1 MAEENEDGTE
11 KTEDPTDKKLRDA
24 HEKGDVAKSQEVNT
38 WFIMAASLIVI
49 AGFGASMAE
58 NLMTSFHGIVENS
71 HQIAVDD
78 GGLRKLWYLIGQ
90 MLTVALLVPLGVLAA
105 AGLLGNI
112 IQHAPVFSLEPLTP
126 KFSKISPI
134 AGFGR
139 LFSSQ
144 SLLNFGKGLV
154 KITLVTLILIAVIWP
169 ERDSLDLLVRTD
181 VSQILPIVLEMTIK
195 LVGATFALFTV
206 IAIVDYAYE
215 KWKWLQK
222 QKMTIK
228 EIKDEH
234 KAQEG
239 DPQVKGR
246 IRQIRQERARKRM
259 MTAVPEADVVITNPT
274 HYSVALKYEKGMNAP
289 LVLAKGVDDVAFRI
303 RDVAKEHDI
312 PIVESPPL
320 ARALYATVEIDEEVP
335 SEHYRAVAD
344 VIGYVMK
351 LNAKRGWR
359 ATPNKLNS

>member
-1 MAEENEDGTE
+1 MAEEDEDGTE
-11 KTEDPTDKKLRDA
+11 KTEDPTEKKLRDA
-24 HEKGDVAKSQEVNT
+24 QEKGDVAKSQEVNT

-49 AGFGASMAE
+49 VGFAGNMATG
-58 NLMTSFHGIVENS
+58 LMESFAGIVEHS
-71 HQIAVDD
+71 YSIPVDE

-90 MLTVALLVPLGVLAA
+90 MLIVPLLLPLGVLAI
-105 AGLLGNI
+105 GGFLGNI
-112 IQHAPVFSLEPLTP
+112 IQHPPVLSLEPVTP
-126 KFSKISPI
+126 KWSKISPV
-134 AGFGR
+134 AGLGR

-154 KITLVTLILIAVIWP
+154 KIAMVTLLLIAVIWP

-181 VSQILPIVLEMTIK
+181 ISQLLPIVLDLTIK

-206 IAIVDYAYE
+206 IAIIDFAYE
-215 KWKWLQK
+215 KWKWMQK
-222 QKMTIK
+222 QKMTLK
-228 EIKDEH
+228 EVKDEH
-234 KAQEG
+234 KAQQG
-239 DPQVKGR
+239 DPQIKGR

-259 MTAVPEADVVITNPT
+259 MAAVPDASVIVTNPT
-274 HYSVALKYEKGMNAP
+274 HYSIALKYEKGMNAP
-289 LVLAKGVDDVAFRI
+289 LLLAKGIDDVAFRI
-303 RDVAKEHDI
+303 RDVAKEHNI

-320 ARALYATVEIDEEVP
+320 ARALYATVDIDQEVP

-359 ATPNKLNS
+359 SKRP

>member
-1 MAEENEDGTE
+1 MAEEDEDGTE
-11 KTEDPTDKKLRDA
+11 KTEDPTEKKLRDA
-24 HEKGDVAKSQEVNT
+24 QEKGDVAKSQEVNT

-49 AGFGASMAE
+49 TGFSGSMA
-58 NLMTSFHGIVENS
+58 NDLMASFSGIVEHS
-71 HQIAVDD
+71 YALPADE
-78 GGLRKLWYLIGQ
+78 GGLKKLWYLIGQ
-90 MLTVALLVPLGVLAA
+90 MLIAPLLIPLGILAV

-112 IQHAPVFSLEPLTP
+112 IQHPPVLSLEPLTP

-154 KITLVTLILIAVIWP
+154 KITLVSLILVAVIWP

-195 LVGATFALFTV
+195 LVAATFALFTV
-206 IAIVDYAYE
+206 IAIIDYAYE
-215 KWKWLQK
+215 KWKWMQK
-222 QKMTIK
+222 QKMTLK
-228 EIKDEH
+228 EVKDEH
-234 KAQEG
+234 KSQEG
-239 DPQVKGR
+239 DPQIKGR

-259 MTAVPEADVVITNPT
+259 MAAVPEASVIVTNPT
-274 HYSVALKYEKGMNAP
+274 HYSIALKYEKGMNAP
-289 LVLAKGVDDVAFRI
+289 LLLAKGIDDVAFRI
-303 RDVAKEHDI
+303 RDLAKEHDI

-351 LNAKRGWR
+351 LNAKRDWR
-359 ATPNKLNS
+359 SKPS

>member
-1 MAEENEDGTE
+1 MAEEDEDGTE
-11 KTEDPTDKKLRDA
+11 KTEDPTEKKLRDA
-24 HEKGDVAKSQEVNT
+24 QEKGDVAKSQEVNT

-49 AGFGASMAE
+49 AGFSANMAHD
-58 NLMTSFHGIVENS
+58 LKISFAGIVEHS
-71 HQIAVDD
+71 YAFPVDD

-90 MLTVALLVPLGVLAA
+90 TLIVPLLIPLGVLAV
-105 AGLLGNI
+105 AGFLGNI
-112 IQHAPVFSLEPLTP
+112 IQHPPVLSLEPITP
-126 KFSKISPI
+126 KWSKISPI

-144 SLLNFGKGLV
+144 SLLNFGKGVV
-154 KITLVTLILIAVIWP
+154 KISLVTLILIAVIWP
-169 ERDSLDLLVRTD
+169 ERDSFDLLVRTD
-181 VSQILPIVLEMTIK
+181 IAQVLPVVLGLTIK

-206 IAIVDYAYE
+206 IAIIDYAYE
-215 KWKWLQK
+215 KWKWMQK
-222 QKMTIK
+222 QKMTLK
-228 EIKDEH
+228 EVKDEH
-234 KAQEG
+234 KSQEG
-239 DPQVKGR
+239 DPQIKGR

-259 MTAVPEADVVITNPT
+259 MAAVPDASVVVTNPT
-274 HYSVALKYEKGMNAP
+274 HYSIALKYEKGMNAP
-289 LVLAKGVDDVAFRI
+289 LLLAKGIDDVAFRI

-359 ATPNKLNS
+359 AKPS

>member
-1 MAEENEDGTE
+1 MAQEDEDGTE
-11 KTEDPTDKKLRDA
+11 KTEDPTEKKLRDA
-24 HEKGDVAKSQEVNT
+24 QEKGDVAKSQEVNT

-49 AGFGASMAE
+49 TGFAGSTAE
-58 NLMTSFHGIVENS
+58 HLMVSFAGIVEHS
-71 HQIAVDD
+71 YSLPVDD
-78 GGLRKLWYLIGQ
+78 GGLKKLWYLIGQ
-90 MLTVALLVPLGVLAA
+90 MLIMPLLLPLGVLAI
-105 AGLLGNI
+105 AGLVGNI
-112 IQHAPVFSLEPLTP
+112 IQHAPVLSLEPLTP
-126 KFSKISPI
+126 KLSKISPV
-134 AGFGR
+134 AGLGR

-154 KITLVTLILIAVIWP
+154 KITMVTLLLVAVIWP
-169 ERDSLDLLVRTD
+169 ERDSLDLLVSTD
-181 VSQILPIVLEMTIK
+181 ISQVLPVVLSLTIK

-215 KWKWLQK
+215 KWKWMEK
-222 QKMTIK
+222 QKMTLK
-228 EIKDEH
+228 EVKDEH

-239 DPQVKGR
+239 DPQIKGR

-259 MTAVPEADVVITNPT
+259 MAAVPEASVIVTNPT
-274 HYSVALKYEKGMNAP
+274 HYSIALKYEKGMNAP
-289 LVLAKGVDDVAFRI
+289 LLLAKGIDDVAFRI

-351 LNAKRGWR
+351 LNARRGWR
-359 ATPNKLNS
+359 SKSP

>member
-1 MAEENEDGTE
+1 MAQEDEDGTE
-11 KTEDPTDKKLRDA
+11 KTEDPTEKKLRDA
-24 HEKGDVAKSQEVNT
+24 QEKGDVAKSQEVNT
-38 WFIMAASLIVI
+38 WFIMAASLVVI
-49 AGFGASMAE
+49 IGFSGSTAE
-58 NLMTSFHGIVENS
+58 HLMVSFAGIVEHS
-71 HQIAVDD
+71 YSLPVDD
-78 GGLRKLWYLIGQ
+78 GGLKKLWYLIGQ
-90 MLTVALLVPLGVLAA
+90 MLIMPLLLPLGVLAI
-105 AGLLGNI
+105 AGLVGNI
-112 IQHAPVFSLEPLTP
+112 IQHAPVLSLEPLTP
-126 KFSKISPI
+126 KLSKISPV
-134 AGFGR
+134 AGLGR

-154 KITLVTLILIAVIWP
+154 KITMVTLLLVAVIWP
-169 ERDSLDLLVRTD
+169 ERDSLDLLVSTD
-181 VSQILPIVLEMTIK
+181 ISQVLPVVLSLTIK

-215 KWKWLQK
+215 KWKWMEK
-222 QKMTIK
+222 QKMTLK
-228 EIKDEH
+228 EVKDEH

-239 DPQVKGR
+239 DPQIKGR

-259 MTAVPEADVVITNPT
+259 MAAVPEASVIVTNPT
-274 HYSVALKYEKGMNAP
+274 HYSIALKYEKGMNAP
-289 LVLAKGVDDVAFRI
+289 LLLAKGIDDVAFRI

-351 LNAKRGWR
+351 LNARRGWR
-359 ATPNKLNS
+359 SKSP

>member
-1 MAEENEDGTE
+1 MAEEDEDGTE
-11 KTEDPTDKKLRDA
+11 KTEDPTEKKLRDA
-24 HEKGDVAKSQEVNT
+24 QEKGDVAKSQEVNT

-49 AGFGASMAE
+49 AGFAGNMATG
-58 NLMTSFHGIVENS
+58 LMESFAGIVEHS
-71 HQIAVDD
+71 YSIPVDE

-90 MLTVALLVPLGVLAA
+90 MLIVPLLLPLGVLAI
-105 AGLLGNI
+105 GGFLGNI
-112 IQHAPVFSLEPLTP
+112 IQHPPVLSLEPITP
-126 KFSKISPI
+126 KWSKISPV
-134 AGFGR
+134 AGLGR

-154 KITLVTLILIAVIWP
+154 KIAMVTLLLIAVIWP

-181 VSQILPIVLEMTIK
+181 ISQLLPIVLDLTIK

-206 IAIVDYAYE
+206 IAIIDFAYE
-215 KWKWLQK
+215 KWKWMQK
-222 QKMTIK
+222 QKMTLK
-228 EIKDEH
+228 EVKDEH
-234 KAQEG
+234 KAQQG
-239 DPQVKGR
+239 DPQIKGR

-259 MTAVPEADVVITNPT
+259 MAAVPDASVIVTNPT
-274 HYSVALKYEKGMNAP
+274 HYSIALKYEKGMNAP
-289 LVLAKGVDDVAFRI
+289 LLLAKGIDDVAFRI
-303 RDVAKEHDI
+303 RDVAKEHNI

-320 ARALYATVEIDEEVP
+320 ARALYATVDIDQEVP

-359 ATPNKLNS
+359 SKRP

>member
-1 MAEENEDGTE
+1 MAEEDEDGTE

-24 HEKGDVAKSQEVNT
+24 QEKGDVAKSQEVNT

-49 AGFGASMAE
+49 AGFAGNMATG
-58 NLMTSFHGIVENS
+58 LMESFAGIVEHS
-71 HQIAVDD
+71 YSIPVDE

-90 MLTVALLVPLGVLAA
+90 MLIVPLLLPLGVLAI
-105 AGLLGNI
+105 GGFLGNI
-112 IQHAPVFSLEPLTP
+112 IQHPPVLSLEPITP
-126 KFSKISPI
+126 KWSKISPV
-134 AGFGR
+134 AGLGR

-154 KITLVTLILIAVIWP
+154 KIAMVTLLLIAVIWP

-181 VSQILPIVLEMTIK
+181 ISQLLPIVLDLTIK

-206 IAIVDYAYE
+206 IAIIDFAYE
-215 KWKWLQK
+215 KWKWMQK
-222 QKMTIK
+222 QKMTLK
-228 EIKDEH
+228 EVKDEH
-234 KAQEG
+234 KAQQG
-239 DPQVKGR
+239 DPQIKGR

-259 MTAVPEADVVITNPT
+259 MAAVPDASVIVTNPT
-274 HYSVALKYEKGMNAP
+274 HYSIALKYEKGMNAP
-289 LVLAKGVDDVAFRI
+289 LLLAKGIDDVAFRI
-303 RDVAKEHDI
+303 RDVAKEHNI

-320 ARALYATVEIDEEVP
+320 ARALYATVDIDQEVP

-359 ATPNKLNS
+359 SKRP